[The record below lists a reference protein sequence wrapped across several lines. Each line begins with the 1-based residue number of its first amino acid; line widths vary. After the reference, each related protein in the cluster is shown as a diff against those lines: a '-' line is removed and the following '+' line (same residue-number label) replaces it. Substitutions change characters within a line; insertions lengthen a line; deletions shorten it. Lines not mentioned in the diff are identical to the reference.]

1 MNGQIR
7 HPLLASSAFIGKL
20 QLKNK
25 IVMAPMGSNFAGEDG
40 HTTEQLESYYEE
52 RAKGGVGLIILETSA
67 ITWPAGASMPYM
79 IGFSKDEFVSDL
91 KSLTQ
96 RVHQHGAK
104 IAAQL
109 NHSGK
114 IAQEDTIAGRPI
126 PVPSIP
132 KSQPSDMFGLLT
144 QDEIM
149 NFIKAG
155 GPDGKG
161 PRYHEMT
168 VNEIK
173 EEIDNFAKAAKR
185 AKMANF
191 DAVEVHAGHGYLI
204 SSFLSPAVNKRTDQY
219 GGTTEKRAQFLI
231 EVIEAIKREVSDDF
245 PVLVRLDANEYRIEG
260 GITPKDF
267 LITSMLAEKAG
278 ADALDVSSYGNT
290 SKGIAFTEAPLVHEP
305 GGFLK
310 FARMAK
316 DKVSIPII
324 AVGRVELDVA
334 ENGLKNN
341 DFDFLAMGRKL
352 LADPGLPN
360 KILSGQEHLIRP
372 CIYCYVCVSQIFINK
387 PMMCAVNSQLG
398 NEHRNEKIIYSTA
411 RQKNI
416 LVVGAG
422 PSGMEAARLLAM
434 QGHRV
439 EVWEKDKDLG
449 GTARI
454 ATLAYEPNGQLIT
467 YLDNSLKELGVK
479 IKRNTLAT
487 IENIQSFQADHVLVA
502 VGANRDAPSIPGKDL
517 KHVFD
522 GEQLRGLLFG
532 SDLAAIKKL
541 SIFQRLILKIGR
553 ATQLLRNVK
562 ALTLLSKIW
571 MPISKNIIIIG
582 GDLVGLELA
591 EFLIERGRKVTVLEP
606 SASLGP
612 NLSIVRRSR
621 VVHLLK
627 ENGATLITN
636 TTVNEISKK
645 GVLYEHDEEAHL
657 AKADQVI
664 IAMGANPNLELTN
677 ALKDKNIAVTPIG
690 DCTSVGYIHG
700 AIADARNA
708 VLAID
713 NLTE

>member
-1 MNGQIR
+1 MKPHIR
-7 HPLLASSAFIGKL
+7 HPLLSSPAFIGKL

-25 IVMAPMGSNFAGEDG
+25 IVMAPMGSNFAGDDG

-161 PRYHEMT
+161 PRYHELT
-168 VNEIK
+168 IGEIK
-173 EEIDNFAKAAKR
+173 EEIGNFAKAAKR

-204 SSFLSPAVNKRTDQY
+204 SSFLSPAVNKRIDEY
-219 GGTTEKRAQFLI
+219 GGTPEKRARFLV

-316 DKVSIPII
+316 EKVSIPII

-341 DFDFLAMGRKL
+341 DFDFVAMGRKL
-352 LADPGLPN
+352 LADPGLPD

-434 QGHRV
+434 QGHHV

-449 GTARI
+449 GTVRI

-479 IKRNTLAT
+479 IKRNTLAS
-487 IENIQSFQADHVLVA
+487 IESIQSFQADHVLMA

-517 KHVFD
+517 NHVFD

-532 SDLAAIKKL
+532 SDLSAMRKL
-541 SIFQRLILKIGR
+541 SLFQQIVLKIGR
-553 ATQLLRNVK
+553 ASQLLRNVK
-562 ALTLLSKIW
+562 ALTILSKIW

-606 SASLGP
+606 SATLGP

-627 ENGATLITN
+627 ENGATLLTN
-636 TTVNEISKK
+636 ATINEISKE
-645 GVLYEHDEEAHL
+645 GVLYEHGEEAHL
-657 AKADQVI
+657 AEADQVI

-677 ALKDKNIAVTPIG
+677 ALKEKNIAVTPIG

-708 VLAID
+708 VLAIND
-713 NLTE
+713 LA

>member
-1 MNGQIR
+1 MNLEVK
-7 HPLLASSAFIGKL
+7 HPLLTSPGFIGRME
-20 QLKNK
+20 LKNK
-25 IVMAPMGSNFAGEDG
+25 IIMAPMGSNFAGEDG

-79 IGFSKDEFVSDL
+79 IGFSNDEFVSDL

-132 KSQPSDMFGLLT
+132 KSEPSDMFGLLT

-168 VNEIK
+168 VDEIK
-173 EEIDNFAKAAKR
+173 EEIENFAKAAKR

-204 SSFLSPAVNKRTDQY
+204 SSFLSPAVNKRTDEY
-219 GGTTEKRAQFLI
+219 GGTTEKRAQFLV

-316 DKVSIPII
+316 EKVSIPII
-324 AVGRVELDVA
+324 AVGRIELDVA
-334 ENGLKNN
+334 ENGLQNN
-341 DFDFLAMGRKL
+341 DFDFVAMGRKL

-360 KILSGQEHLIRP
+360 KISSGQEHLIRP

-434 QGHRV
+434 QGHHV

-449 GTARI
+449 GTVRI

-479 IKRNTLAT
+479 IKRGTLAT
-487 IENIQSFQADHVLVA
+487 IENIQSFQADHVLMA
-502 VGANRDAPSIPGKDL
+502 VGANRDAPLIPGKNLD
-517 KHVFD
+517 HVFD

-532 SDLAAIKKL
+532 SDLSAIKKL
-541 SIFQRLILKIGR
+541 SIFQQLVLKIGR
-553 ATQLLRNVK
+553 ASQLLRNVK
-562 ALTLLSKIW
+562 ALTMLSKIW

-627 ENGATLITN
+627 ENGATLLTN
-636 TTVNEISKK
+636 ATVNEISKE
-645 GVLYEHDEEAHL
+645 GVLYELGEEAHL

-708 VLAID
+708 VLALD
-713 NLTE
+713 NLA

>member
-1 MNGQIR
+1 MNRQIR

-168 VNEIK
+168 VDEIK

-204 SSFLSPAVNKRTDQY
+204 SSFLSPAVNKRTDEY
-219 GGTTEKRAQFLI
+219 GGTTEKRAQFLV
-231 EVIEAIKREVSDDF
+231 EVIEAIKQEVSDDF

-416 LVVGAG
+416 LVIGAG

-434 QGHRV
+434 QGHHV
-439 EVWEKDKDLG
+439 EVWEKEKDIG
-449 GTARI
+449 GTVRI

-479 IKRNTLAT
+479 IKRNRLAT

-517 KHVFD
+517 NHVFD

-541 SIFQRLILKIGR
+541 SIFQRFILKIGR
-553 ATQLLRNVK
+553 ASQILRNVK

-627 ENGATLITN
+627 ENGATLLTN
-636 TTVNEISKK
+636 AKINEISKE

-657 AKADQVI
+657 SKADQVI

-677 ALKDKNIAVTPIG
+677 ALKDKNIAVIPIG

-708 VLAID
+708 VLAMD
-713 NLTE
+713 NLT

>member
-1 MNGQIR
+1 MNLEVK
-7 HPLLASSAFIGKL
+7 HPLLTSPGFIGRME
-20 QLKNK
+20 LKNK
-25 IVMAPMGSNFAGEDG
+25 IIMAPMGSNFAGEDG

-132 KSQPSDMFGLLT
+132 KSEPSDMFGLLT

-168 VNEIK
+168 VDEIK
-173 EEIDNFAKAAKR
+173 EEIENFAKAAKR

-204 SSFLSPAVNKRTDQY
+204 SSFLSPAVNKRTDEY
-219 GGTTEKRAQFLI
+219 GGTTEKRAQFLV

-324 AVGRVELDVA
+324 AVGRIELDVA

-341 DFDFLAMGRKL
+341 DFDFVAMGRKL

-360 KILSGQEHLIRP
+360 KISSGQEHLIRP

-398 NEHRNEKIIYSTA
+398 NEHRNENIIYSTA

-434 QGHRV
+434 QGHHV

-449 GTARI
+449 GTVRI

-479 IKRNTLAT
+479 IKRGTLAT
-487 IENIQSFQADHVLVA
+487 IENIQSFQADHVLMA

-532 SDLAAIKKL
+532 SDLSAIKKL
-541 SIFQRLILKIGR
+541 SIFQQIVLKIGR
-553 ATQLLRNVK
+553 ASQLLRNVK
-562 ALTLLSKIW
+562 ALTMLSKIW

-627 ENGATLITN
+627 ENGATLLTN
-636 TTVNEISKK
+636 ATINEISKE
-645 GVLYEHDEEAHL
+645 GVLYEHGEEAHL

-677 ALKDKNIAVTPIG
+677 ALKEKNIAVTPIG
-690 DCTSVGYIHG
+690 DCTSIGYIHG

-713 NLTE
+713 DLA

>member
-1 MNGQIR
+1 MNQNIQ
-7 HPLLASSAFIGKL
+7 HPLLGSKASIGSL
-20 QLKNK
+20 ELKNR
-25 IVMAPMGSNFAGEDG
+25 IIMAAMGSNFAGEDG
-40 HTTEQLESYYEE
+40 HASKQLESYLEE
-52 RAKGGVGLIILETSA
+52 RAKGGVGLIVLETSA
-67 ITWPAGASMPYM
+67 ISWPAGASMPYM
-79 IGFSKDEFVSDL
+79 LGFSKDEFIPDL
-91 KSLTQ
+91 QSLTQ
-96 RVHQHGAK
+96 SIHQHGAK
-104 IAAQL
+104 VAAQL

-132 KSQPSDMFGLLT
+132 KSEPSDMFGLLT
-144 QDEIM
+144 QDEVM

-161 PRYHEMT
+161 PRYHELT
-168 VNEIK
+168 IDEIK
-173 EEIDNFAKAAKR
+173 KEINNFAEAAKR
-185 AKMANF
+185 AKKANF
-191 DAVEVHAGHGYLI
+191 DAVEIHAGHGYLI
-204 SSFLSPAVNKRTDQY
+204 SSFLSPAINKRTDEY
-219 GGTTEKRAQFLI
+219 GGSTENRSRFLV
-231 EVIEAIKREVSDDF
+231 EVIRAIKQELSEDF

-267 LITSMLAEKAG
+267 LVTCLLAEKAG
-278 ADALDVSSYGNT
+278 ADALDVSAYGNT

-316 DKVSIPII
+316 ETVSIPII
-324 AVGRVELDVA
+324 AVGRIELDVA

-341 DFDFLAMGRKL
+341 DFDFVAMGRKL

-360 KILSGQEHLIRP
+360 KIFSGQEHLIRP

-398 NEHRNEKIIYSTA
+398 NEHLNEHIIYSTA
-411 RQKNI
+411 KQKNI
-416 LVVGAG
+416 LIIGAG
-422 PSGMEAARLLAM
+422 PSGMESARLLAM
-434 QGHRV
+434 HGHHV
-439 EVWEKDKDLG
+439 EIWEKDKDIG

-454 ATLAYEPNGQLIT
+454 GALAYEPNGKLIK
-467 YLDNSLKELGVK
+467 YLQNSLKELGVK
-479 IKRNTLAT
+479 IKMNTLAT
-487 IENIQSFQADHVLVA
+487 IENIESFKADHVIVA
-502 VGANRDAPSIPGKDL
+502 VGAKRDAPPILGKEL
-517 KHVFD
+517 NHVFD

-532 SDLAAIKKL
+532 SDVEAIKKL
-541 SIFQRLILKIGR
+541 SIFQQLVLKIGR
-553 ATQLLRNVK
+553 ASQLLRNVK
-562 ALTLLSKIW
+562 ALTMLSKIW
-571 MPISKNIIIIG
+571 MPLSKNITIIG

-606 SASLGP
+606 SASLGR

-627 ENGATLITN
+627 EHGANLLTN
-636 TTVNEISKK
+636 VQINEITKA
-645 GVLYEHDEEAHL
+645 GVLFEHSEEAHL

-664 IAMGANPNLELTN
+664 IAMGANPNLDLAN
-677 ALKDKNIAVTPIG
+677 ALQARNIRSTAIG

-708 VLAID
+708 VLGIEDLA
-713 NLTE
+713 

>member
-168 VNEIK
+168 VDEIK

-219 GGTTEKRAQFLI
+219 GGSTEKRAQFLI
-231 EVIEAIKREVSDDF
+231 EVIEAIKQEVSDDF

-449 GTARI
+449 GTVRI

-517 KHVFD
+517 NHVFD

-532 SDLAAIKKL
+532 SDFAAIKKL

-636 TTVNEISKK
+636 TTVNEISKE

-708 VLAID
+708 VLTID

>member
-1 MNGQIR
+1 MNLEVK
-7 HPLLASSAFIGKL
+7 HPLLTSPGFIGRME
-20 QLKNK
+20 LKNK
-25 IVMAPMGSNFAGEDG
+25 IIMAPMGSNFAGEDG

-132 KSQPSDMFGLLT
+132 KSEPSDMFGLLT

-168 VNEIK
+168 VDEIK
-173 EEIDNFAKAAKR
+173 EEIENFAKAAKR

-204 SSFLSPAVNKRTDQY
+204 SSFLSPAVNKRTDEY
-219 GGTTEKRAQFLI
+219 GGTTEKRAQFLV

-324 AVGRVELDVA
+324 AVGRIELDVA

-341 DFDFLAMGRKL
+341 DFDFVAMGRKL

-360 KILSGQEHLIRP
+360 KISSGQEHLIRP

-434 QGHRV
+434 QGHHV

-449 GTARI
+449 GTVRI
-454 ATLAYEPNGQLIT
+454 ASLAYEPNGQLIT

-479 IKRNTLAT
+479 IKRGTLAT
-487 IENIQSFQADHVLVA
+487 IESIQSFQADHVLMA

-532 SDLAAIKKL
+532 SDLSAIKKL
-541 SIFQRLILKIGR
+541 SIFQQIVLKIGR
-553 ATQLLRNVK
+553 ASQLLRNVK
-562 ALTLLSKIW
+562 ALTMLSKIW

-621 VVHLLK
+621 VMHLLK
-627 ENGATLITN
+627 ENGATLLTN
-636 TTVNEISKK
+636 ATVNEISKE
-645 GVLYEHDEEAHL
+645 GVLYKHGQETHL

-713 NLTE
+713 NLA

>member
-168 VNEIK
+168 VDEIK

-219 GGTTEKRAQFLI
+219 GGTPEKRAQFLV
-231 EVIEAIKREVSDDF
+231 EVIEAIKQEVSDDF

-416 LVVGAG
+416 LVIGAG

-434 QGHRV
+434 QGHHV
-439 EVWEKDKDLG
+439 EVWEKEKDIG
-449 GTARI
+449 GTVRI

-517 KHVFD
+517 NHVFD

-541 SIFQRLILKIGR
+541 SIFQRFILKIGR
-553 ATQLLRNVK
+553 ASQILRNVK

-627 ENGATLITN
+627 ENGATLLTN
-636 TTVNEISKK
+636 AKINEISKE

-677 ALKDKNIAVTPIG
+677 ALKDKNIAVIPIG

-708 VLAID
+708 VLAMD
-713 NLTE
+713 NLT